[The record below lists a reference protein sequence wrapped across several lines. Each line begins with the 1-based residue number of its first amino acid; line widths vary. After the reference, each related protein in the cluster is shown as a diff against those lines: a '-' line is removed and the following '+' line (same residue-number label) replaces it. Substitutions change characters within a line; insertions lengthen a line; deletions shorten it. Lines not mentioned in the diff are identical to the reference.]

1 MACLQERLELWKH
14 TGVDN
19 TCSPEGFLDR
29 RAYDWCLQTM
39 IDLYAEMYCQSC
51 KEGSPKECYF
61 QNAMQWTNRLE
72 FQTIVIEETVSNLF
86 ANYTRM
92 RLYHLKNLCLRE
104 STWGNSY
111 VLNLVEESPILE
123 CGRAFS
129 KGLRTCLYDWTYH
142 TDHWIIQL
150 EDLKF
155 VYYALQCYCAGRSA
169 SLRLK
174 FKEFDPDKTGGNLVQ
189 SIILLEKG
197 ALASIE
203 ALVWAERACTNV
215 LLLQLGRDKLPRFMK
230 ELDEFAEN
238 DEAAWELLVSSRA
251 ACGPATTI
259 LEYYY
264 STSDQ
269 FYFTLIIYA
278 MTTVC
283 SQLSFFHFL
292 ANMRSCPIP

>member
-1 MACLQERLELWKH
+1 
-14 TGVDN
+14 V
-19 TCSPEGFLDR
+19 
-29 RAYDWCLQTM
+29 

-51 KEGSPKECYF
+51 EEGSPKECYF

-72 FQTIVIEETVSNLF
+72 FQTIIIEETVSNLF
-86 ANYTRM
+86 ANYKRM
-92 RLYHLKNLCLRE
+92 RLYHVKNLCLRE
-104 STWGNSY
+104 STWDNSY

-155 VYYALQCYCAGRSA
+155 VYYALQCYCAGKSA
-169 SLRLK
+169 SLQLK
-174 FKEFDPDKTGGNLVQ
+174 LKEFDPDKTGGNLVQ
-189 SIILLEKG
+189 FIILLENA

-203 ALVWAERACTNV
+203 ALV
-215 LLLQLGRDKLPRFMK
+215 LQLGRGKLPHFMK

-238 DEAAWELLVSSRA
+238 DKAAWELLVSSRA

-264 STSDQ
+264 STSDH